1 MAAFLKKQYA
11 ADGLL
16 RGQPRVGSLQTFFFL
31 RRRRCLFNW
40 PRAADLRVD
49 LNELLT
55 ELLVVSKLR
64 DLPFRFGECGLAR
77 EGFADGPAFDLVSQ
91 PIGGSMPR
99 LVGTVATAIRLATT
113 ARSGGDG
120 TGTKIAQTCQLAR
133 DIGTLL
139 LEILKGMRQGYLLDP
154 SVSHTQGH

>member
-1 MAAFLKKQYA
+1 
-11 ADGLL
+11 
-16 RGQPRVGSLQTFFFL
+16 RVGRCGGVPEKTICSRRSTSRATSALDRFRRFFSL

-64 DLPFRFGECGLAR
+64 DLPFRFGACALPR

-99 LVGTVATAIRLATT
+99 LVGTVATAIRLGTP

-120 TGTKIAQTCQLAR
+120 T
-133 DIGTLL
+133 
-139 LEILKGMRQGYLLDP
+139 
-154 SVSHTQGH
+154 